1 MWQRTYKLFGY
12 LIVSSLIIFI
22 LVEQTAGNPAILYL
36 QRHGYTQM
44 TQQQIDMAQHH
55 LGLGRHI
62 LLRYLDWLGHALIGD
77 LGYSFSTQ
85 EPVMNLIA
93 NALKPTWILMSWA
106 TVLMLPLGVGL
117 GYCVGMLPHARIA
130 QSLRYISQVITSMP
144 EYWIAIVAIYY
155 MGVKWQLLPFVGS
168 ASWQNYLL
176 PVGIMIIVEGSHL
189 LLMTAH
195 LIAQTRQDDTYQ
207 LIKLRQATWKAR
219 IYCQF
224 KVIFAPL
231 MTIVVNSIIHLFS
244 RAVILEVI
252 FSMSGLGKLLITAIN
267 QRDYPLIQGIIM
279 LIIVV
284 IMLLNYLGDILIL
297 KSDPRIQ
304 RLRANKSKV
313 RGAR

>member
-1 MWQRTYKLFGY
+1 
-12 LIVSSLIIFI
+12 
-22 LVEQTAGNPAILYL
+22 
-36 QRHGYTQM
+36 
-44 TQQQIDMAQHH
+44 MA
-55 LGLGRHI
+55 
-62 LLRYLDWLGHALIGD
+62 
-77 LGYSFSTQ
+77 
-85 EPVMNLIA
+85 V
-93 NALKPTWILMSWA
+93 
-106 TVLMLPLGVGL
+106 
-117 GYCVGMLPHARIA
+117 
-130 QSLRYISQVITSMP
+130 TS
-144 EYWIAIVAIYY
+144 
-155 MGVKWQLLPFVGS
+155 FVGS

-297 KSDPRIQ
+297 KVILEFSDCVLINQ
-304 RLRANKSKV
+304 K
-313 RGAR
+313 